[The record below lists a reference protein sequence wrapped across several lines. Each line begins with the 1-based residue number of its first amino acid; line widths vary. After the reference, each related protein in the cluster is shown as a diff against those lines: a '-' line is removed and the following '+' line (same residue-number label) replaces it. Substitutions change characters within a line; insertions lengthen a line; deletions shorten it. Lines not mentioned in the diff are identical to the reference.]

1 MIYIVGSTNRTG
13 ISMSTQGYL
22 KPFELTGIKHQFV
35 PYSDFSKE
43 LTWYK
48 RQRCIIVP
56 IPSAWNFSLNTP
68 TDFTNIFVCESNTIP
83 KKDRLLLKCMKDI
96 WTPSTFCQ
104 KILQYYDIDSKVL
117 PYSIEAPSRPRKKE
131 HTRFTFM
138 CSFDGKFTIIRKGVL
153 NAIDSFK
160 QAFQNK
166 DDVCLIIKTFDL
178 NASSKKIIL
187 AAIDNDN
194 RIVLKNEFVVDRDAL
209 FDNIDCY
216 VSLHASEGFG
226 MHIAE
231 ALYREIPVIVTN
243 YGGNTDFC
251 NHHTSYLVGGIFE
264 DHSYDAQYSW
274 SGVWLKPHLCEA
286 VEQMQDV
293 YKNYNEALK
302 KAKAGKNLVELKYSV
317 ASISTQIKK
326 YENSVL
332 SHS

>member
-22 KPFELTGIKHQFV
+22 KPFELAGIKHQFV
-35 PYSDFSKE
+35 PYSDFLKE

-56 IPSAWNFSLNTP
+56 IPSAWKFELTAPVN
-68 TDFTNIFVCESNTIP
+68 FTNIFVCESNTLP
-83 KKDRLLLKCMKDI
+83 KRDRALLKCMQDI
-96 WTPSTFCQ
+96 WTPTTFCQ
-104 KILQYYDIDSKVL
+104 KILHYYDIDSKVL
-117 PYSIEAPSRPRKKE
+117 PYSIEAPSRPCKKE

-153 NAIDSFK
+153 NAIESFK

-166 DDVCLIIKTFDL
+166 NDVCLIIKTFDL
-178 NASSKKIIL
+178 NASSKKTIL
-187 AAIDNDN
+187 AAIDNDS

-216 VSLHASEGFG
+216 VSLHTSEGFG

-231 ALYREIPVIVTN
+231 ALYREVPVIATN

-251 NHHTSYLVGGIFE
+251 TPQTSYLVGGSFE
-264 DHSYDAQYSW
+264 DHSYDAQYNW
-274 SGVWLKPHLCEA
+274 SGVWLKPYLSEA
-286 VEQMQDV
+286 VEQMQSV
-293 YKNYNEALK
+293 YKNYHTALH
-302 KAKAGKNLVELKYSV
+302 KAKAGSCCVHDKYNEEII
-317 ASISTQIKK
+317 AKKIIKY
-326 YENSVL
+326 YE
-332 SHS
+332 